1 MPKWSDRKTGLKNSD
16 RKTLMETC
24 TQKVIGETIIGSI
37 TKNGGHRPTKD
48 RWNDIYLNA
57 IIILM
62 KIIRLET
69 SSDFYIGIRVTIEW
83 RSVKKV
89 LGAPICQENN
99 ITHSYLGGRIYAY

>member
-1 MPKWSDRKTGLKNSD
+1 
-16 RKTLMETC
+16 
-24 TQKVIGETIIGSI
+24 
-37 TKNGGHRPTKD
+37 
-48 RWNDIYLNA
+48 
-57 IIILM
+57 M